1 MFYFALILKWQV
13 HHAILINCFLIDSL
27 QFIFQV
33 KDLEVELE
41 TTKQNCTENMQQT
54 VLTEKE
60 RFTQMQWDME
70 ELRRKC
76 MELELKLK
84 SEEVCSPPL
93 FTVIW
98 VSLSHF

>member
-1 MFYFALILKWQV
+1 MLLSYQ
-13 HHAILINCFLIDSL
+13 NFLL
-27 QFIFQV
+27 QV

-41 TTKQNCTENMQQT
+41 TTRENCKENMQQT

-76 MELELKLK
+76 LDLELQLK
-84 SEEVCSPPL
+84 SEQVCSFYYNFFL
-93 FTVIW
+93 RF
-98 VSLSHF
+98 LCH